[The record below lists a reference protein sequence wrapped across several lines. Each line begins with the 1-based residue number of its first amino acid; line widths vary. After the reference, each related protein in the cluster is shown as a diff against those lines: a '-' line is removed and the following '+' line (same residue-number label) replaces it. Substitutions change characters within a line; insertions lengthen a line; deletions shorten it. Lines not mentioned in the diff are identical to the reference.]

1 MPEATPSAVFAVK
14 RWSAS
19 SSNSRL
25 SRATLVISGGG
36 QNPSALE
43 GRPALLDVPLGK
55 GDVLVYNFNPM
66 HRDMNHHDSRYLY
79 NGILNWRY
87 ITSRRPEGG

>member
-1 MPEATPSAVFAVK
+1 
-14 RWSAS
+14 
-19 SSNSRL
+19 
-25 SRATLVISGGG
+25 VISGGG